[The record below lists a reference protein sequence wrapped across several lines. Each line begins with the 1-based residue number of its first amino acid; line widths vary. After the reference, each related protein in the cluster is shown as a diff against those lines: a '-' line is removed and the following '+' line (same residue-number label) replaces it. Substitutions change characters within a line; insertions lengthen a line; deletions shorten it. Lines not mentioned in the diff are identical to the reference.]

1 MAAVTW
7 PATRLQLEAAGYSMD
22 RKSAQCRSCHREIV
36 WSRTPA
42 QKAMPLSIV
51 GVKGFE
57 QLYQSHFA
65 DCPDA
70 VAHRKVRPISD
81 GKP

>member
-1 MAAVTW
+1 
-7 PATRLQLEAAGYSMD
+7 
-22 RKSAQCRSCHREIV
+22 
-36 WSRTPA
+36 
-42 QKAMPLSIV
+42 MPLSIV

-81 GKP
+81 VKP